1 MILGSPPLSLFPL
14 LAPLMY
20 TFLFPPRDPTCHG
33 SSREH
38 ILLGT
43 WGSLCHEISIAT
55 GVGRSGVMAV
65 KAMEHW
71 ETPGKDGTEC
81 NVDIGSVLNN
91 SWTSKI
97 CKTPRQFSLRC
108 HERCL
113 PENHPLDDFPSY
125 KAYRGFPSQPCL
137 ITKEGHALS
146 TISVGGWP
154 FAWSFRNRADEI
166 LGCSPYSLSTG
177 WNVAMHFCFSGVFG
191 LRWFYQLRP
200 TKWC

>member
-1 MILGSPPLSLFPL
+1 
-14 LAPLMY
+14 MY

-97 CKTPRQFSLRC
+97 CKTLVSLAFGVMK
-108 HERCL
+108 RCL

-125 KAYRGFPSQPCL
+125 KAPFIEDFPASHVWLPKRVTHC
-137 ITKEGHALS
+137 LS
-146 TISVGGWP
+146 TISVVTFFMIVSEQSW
-154 FAWSFRNRADEI
+154 WN
-166 LGCSPYSLSTG
+166 LGLLTLLSTG
-177 WNVAMHFCFSGVFG
+177 WNVAMHFWTFLVFLDLDG
-191 LRWFYQLRP
+191 F
-200 TKWC
+200 TN

>member
-1 MILGSPPLSLFPL
+1 MDPINWIQNPFINRDCLDSWDHPLSLFSLSSP
-14 LAPLMY
+14 PYDMY
-20 TFLFPPRDPTCHG
+20 TFIFPPRDPTCHG

-91 SWTSKI
+91 NWTSKI
-97 CKTPRQFSLRC
+97 CKTLVSLAFGVMKDA
-108 HERCL
+108 CL
-113 PENHPLDDFPSY
+113 KITRWMIFPAI
-125 KAYRGFPSQPCL
+125 KL
-137 ITKEGHALS
+137 
-146 TISVGGWP
+146 
-154 FAWSFRNRADEI
+154 
-166 LGCSPYSLSTG
+166 
-177 WNVAMHFCFSGVFG
+177 HF
-191 LRWFYQLRP
+191 
-200 TKWC
+200 